1 MYYIFKKV
9 IVYTYELREGTIMKK
24 SVLIGILVYVFGFI
38 LVSLC
43 SKIFDGGKVEFSY
56 YYAIIFS
63 VLYLSAIVG
72 VSTSLI
78 LKELRRK

>member
-1 MYYIFKKV
+1 
-9 IVYTYELREGTIMKK
+9 MKK
-24 SVLIGILVYVFGFI
+24 SVFIGILVYVFGFI

-56 YYAIIFS
+56 YYAIVFS
-63 VLYLSAIVG
+63 ILYLSAIVG

-78 LKELRRK
+78 LKELKRK

>member
-1 MYYIFKKV
+1 MI
-9 IVYTYELREGTIMKK
+9 IYELREEILMKK
-24 SVLIGILVYVFGFI
+24 PVLIGILVYVFGFI

-43 SKIFDGGKVEFSY
+43 SEIFYGGKIEFSY